1 MRNTLLAALATLL
14 AGALLAAT
22 VAARADDAIKA
33 VYHLSDERLATMVM
47 NNINNHMAADPGV
60 RIVVV
65 AVATGV
71 KAFTF
76 GAQDSGGRPFS
87 DWVDQLTARGVEFRI
102 CENSLK
108 ALNLAK
114 GDLIA
119 NISTVPSGMA
129 EIARLQAREGFV
141 YLRP

>member
-1 MRNTLLAALATLL
+1 MRTKNLLATLF
-14 AGALLAAT
+14 AAALLMCA
-22 VAARADDAIKA
+22 VAARAEDAIKA

-102 CENSLK
+102 CENSMK

-114 GDLIA
+114 GDLIG
-119 NISTVPSGMA
+119 NIGTVPSGMA

-141 YLRP
+141 YLHP